1 MFARIGLR
9 TAQQTLRQTTF
20 RLKQRRTQSTLSDSA
35 QAIPKNENAFLK
47 FLNGPT
53 GWRTVHFWAPIM
65 KVRFKIQLSWIWMK
79 LLSSEETDMLEFAQ
93 WGLVLAGAA
102 DFARPASQL
111 SLSQNAALTA
121 TGFIW
126 TRWCFI
132 IKPRNIFL
140 ASVNFL
146 LGCVGITQVVR
157 VLLYQRSIAGVE
169 GAVKEEGRALEKAVK
184 NPEAVKEAV
193 EHPSK

>member
-1 MFARIGLR
+1 MI
-9 TAQQTLRQTTF
+9 
-20 RLKQRRTQSTLSDSA
+20 KS
-35 QAIPKNENAFLK
+35 
-47 FLNGPT
+47 
-53 GWRTVHFWAPIM
+53 V
-65 KVRFKIQLSWIWMK
+65 
-79 LLSSEETDMLEFAQ
+79 Q
-93 WGLVLAGAA
+93 WGLVIAGAA

-132 IKPRNIFL
+132 IKPRNVFL

-184 NPEAVKEAV
+184 NPEAIKEAV